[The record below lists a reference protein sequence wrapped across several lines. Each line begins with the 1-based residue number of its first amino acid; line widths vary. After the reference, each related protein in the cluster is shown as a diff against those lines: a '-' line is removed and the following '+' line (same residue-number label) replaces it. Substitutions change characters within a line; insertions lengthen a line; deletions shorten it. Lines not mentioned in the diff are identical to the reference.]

1 MYRYFAWL
9 VLILILMAIINKFRK
24 RPWSSG
30 RVAVVV
36 LLLLY
41 VGEMVIA
48 FMRIGPQQEL
58 MGQITADALIPVL
71 IAGVLD
77 RRFLNRKAAA
87 EPETE

>member
-9 VLILILMAIINKFRK
+9 VLILIIMAIINKFRE
-24 RPWSSG
+24 RPWNSG

-41 VGEMVIA
+41 MYEMVVV
-48 FMRIGPQQEL
+48 FMLPGSQQEL
-58 MGQITADALIPVL
+58 MGYITAEALIPVL

-77 RRFLNRKAAA
+77 RRFLNRSHADQANS
-87 EPETE
+87 

>member
-9 VLILILMAIINKFRK
+9 VLILIIMAIINKFRE

-41 VGEMVIA
+41 MYEMVVV
-48 FMRIGPQQEL
+48 FMLPGSQQEL
-58 MGQITADALIPVL
+58 MGYITAEALIPVL

-77 RRFLNRKAAA
+77 RRFLNRSHAGQADS
-87 EPETE
+87 